1 MLAIFLRADPIYS
14 PELLRGASR
23 IREQPARRANGQGMV
38 RGLALTLALLL
49 AGTRVSLRLLIGLC
63 EYTGRAVPALL
74 LIALLFAGF
83 QAAQSLFVR
92 FTPPLA
98 QLQLATLPL
107 NLDQAQV
114 QQRLA
119 PLFADSGFFS
129 LDLDA
134 VRQELESLPLIARA
148 SLRRR
153 WPGQLV
159 AQLQMHQPLARWGE
173 QGLLVEGGEVL
184 PEGAE
189 YYPHLPQLIGPVG
202 SEEALFEQYQQ
213 FEQMLRPLGL
223 SVTRLEQDAHGSG
236 FLTAQEQSG
245 DSSVEFTLG
254 SEHSGQWMEKMQFFI
269 HFAGQMTQRPHELS
283 RVDLRHHNGFAV
295 ASRQA
300 RQEAA
305 P

>member
-1 MLAIFLRADPIYS
+1 MFAIFLRADPTYS

-23 IREQPARRANGQGMV
+23 VREQPGRRTNAQGMV

-49 AGTRVSLRLLIGLC
+49 AGSRATLRLLMVLC
-63 EYTGRAVPALL
+63 EQAGRAAPTLL
-74 LIALLFAGF
+74 LGGLLLGGF
-83 QAAQSLFVR
+83 QLAQSLFTRVDQ
-92 FTPPLA
+92 PLA
-98 QLQLATLPL
+98 QVQLAAPAL
-107 NLDQAQV
+107 NIDQQQM

-119 PLFADSGFFS
+119 HLFAGSGFFS

-159 AQLQMHQPLARWGE
+159 AQLQMHQPLARWGK

-189 YYPHLPQLIGPVG
+189 HYQQLPQLIGPVG

-223 SVTRLEQDAHGSG
+223 SVTRLEQRAHGSG
-236 FLTAQEQSG
+236 FLTVTDQSG
-245 DSSVEFTLG
+245 DSSVEFALG
-254 SEHSGQWMEKMQFFI
+254 SGQWMEKMQRFI
-269 HFAGQMTQRPHELS
+269 HFAGQGALHPHELS
-283 RVDLRHHNGFAV
+283 RVDLRHRNGFAV
-295 ASRQA
+295 AARQA
-300 RQEAA
+300 ELEAA

>member
-1 MLAIFLRADPIYS
+1 MLAIFLRADPAYS

-63 EYTGRAVPALL
+63 EHTGRAVPALL
-74 LIALLFAGF
+74 LGVLLLGGF
-83 QAAQSLFVR
+83 QAAQSLFAH
-92 FTPPLA
+92 FDQPLA
-98 QLQLATLPL
+98 RVQLAAPAL
-107 NLDQAQV
+107 NIDQEQV

-119 PLFADSGFFS
+119 HLFAGSGFFS

-134 VRQELESLPLIARA
+134 VRQELESLPLIAHA

-173 QGLLVEGGEVL
+173 QGLWVEGGQVL
-184 PEGAE
+184 AEGGE
-189 YYPHLPQLIGPVG
+189 HYPHLPQLIGPVG

-213 FEQMLRPLGL
+213 FEQILRPLGL
-223 SVTRLEQDAHGSG
+223 SVTRLEQHAHGSG
-236 FLTAQEQSG
+236 FLTVT
-245 DSSVEFTLG
+245 DSTGASTVEFALG
-254 SEHSGQWMEKMQFFI
+254 SGQWMEKMQRFI
-269 HFAGQMTQRPHELS
+269 HFAGQAALHPHELS
-283 RVDLRHHNGFAV
+283 RVDLRHRNGFAV

-300 RQEAA
+300 GQEAA